1 MPVTP
6 TSEQRRR
13 GGPLCP
19 VKSRASHG
27 KQVARAG
34 QMQGSTQDITQGRPG
49 DRGRLLLLPR
59 RHLKWLCSSSLN

>member
-13 GGPLCP
+13 GGPVCP
-19 VKSRASHG
+19 GKSRASRG

-34 QMQGSTQDITQGRPG
+34 QMQGPTQDITQGRPG
-49 DRGRLLLLPR
+49 GRGRLPMLPR
-59 RHLKWLCSSSLN
+59 PHLKWLCSSSLN

>member
-13 GGPLCP
+13 GGPVCP
-19 VKSRASHG
+19 VKSRASRG

-49 DRGRLLLLPR
+49 GRGRLLLPR